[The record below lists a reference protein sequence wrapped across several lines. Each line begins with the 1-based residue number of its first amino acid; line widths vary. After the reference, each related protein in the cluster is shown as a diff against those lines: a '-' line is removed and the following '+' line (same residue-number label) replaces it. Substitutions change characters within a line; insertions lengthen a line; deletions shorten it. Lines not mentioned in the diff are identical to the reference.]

1 MSDKKYPIGTKIRYK
16 RHNGTFS
23 EQLYGMTGKIVG
35 IVDGLPLI
43 YLPAASFVSGYS
55 TKKRPATVQTGWDA
69 IEILVV
75 KEPTTIICFYGIGK

>member
-16 RHNGTFS
+16 RHNGTLS

-55 TKKRPATVQTGWDA
+55 TKKRPATVQTSWDT

-75 KEPTTIICFYGIGK
+75 KNQQLLFAFME

>member
-16 RHNGTFS
+16 KHNGTFS

-55 TKKRPATVQTGWDA
+55 TKKRPATVQTGWDT

-75 KEPTTIICFYGIGK
+75 KNQQLLFAFME